1 MTTTGLVILTGA
13 SGSGKTTIA
22 ERIEQQHPEQA
33 RVFRFD
39 SIGVPSQ
46 EERIAKWGAGSEPG
60 GGWQRAM
67 TIEWLDRIARERDAV
82 PVLFE
87 GQMRL
92 AFITEGLAAV
102 GIAEA
107 RIVLVHC
114 DDAARTHRLCNER
127 NQPDLATPDMMNWA
141 RFLQGEAEAGGF
153 ELLDT
158 SKISIEES
166 VEYVCRCLGIGRSG
180 G

>member
-1 MTTTGLVILTGA
+1 MGLIILTGA

-22 ERIEQQHPEQA
+22 ERIEQQDVGRA

-39 SIGVPSQ
+39 SIGVPSP
-46 EERIAKWGAGSEPG
+46 EERIAKWGLGSGPG

-67 TIEWLDRIARERDAV
+67 TIEWLARIARERGSL

-92 AFITEGLAAV
+92 SFIAEGLAIA
-102 GIAEA
+102 GIADA
-107 RIVLVHC
+107 RIVLVHR
-114 DDAARTHRLCNER
+114 DDATRTQRLCHER
-127 NQPDLATPDMMNWA
+127 EQPELASPDMMNWA
-141 RFLQGEAEAGGF
+141 RFLRGEAEAGGF

-158 SKISIEES
+158 SGISLDES
-166 VEYVCRCLGIGRSG
+166 VEYVRERLGISPFRG
-180 G
+180 

>member
-1 MTTTGLVILTGA
+1 MRLVILTGA

-39 SIGVPSQ
+39 SIGVPSPQ
-46 EERIAKWGAGSEPG
+46 ERIARWGAESGPG

-67 TIEWLDRIARERDAV
+67 TIEWLARIARELDAV

-92 AFITEGLAAV
+92 SFITEGLATAR
-102 GIAEA
+102 IAEA

-114 DDAARTHRLCNER
+114 DDAARTHRLRNER
-127 NQPDLATPDMMNWA
+127 NQPDLANPDMMNWA
-141 RFLQGEAEAGGF
+141 KFLRGEAEAGGF

-158 SKISIEES
+158 STISIEDS
-166 VEYVCRCLGIGRSG
+166 VEYVCELLGIGRVG
-180 G
+180 E

>member
-1 MTTTGLVILTGA
+1 MGIVILTGA

-22 ERIEQQHPEQA
+22 EKIAQQCPEA

-46 EERIAKWGAGSEPG
+46 EERIAGWGSGED
-60 GGWQRAM
+60 WQRAM
-67 TIEWLDRIARERDAV
+67 TIKWLVRIAGERDAR
-82 PVLFE
+82 PILFE

-92 AFITEGLAAV
+92 VFIKEGLALA
-102 GIAEA
+102 GIGDAC
-107 RIVLVHC
+107 VMLVHC
-114 DDAARTHRLCNER
+114 DDQTRRHRLCNER
-127 NQPDLATPDMMNWA
+127 NQPALANAEMMNWA
-141 RFLQGEAEAGGF
+141 IFLRGEAEACGF

-166 VEYVCRCLGIGRSG
+166 VDHVCERLGTGRSG

>member
-1 MTTTGLVILTGA
+1 MRLVILTGA

-22 ERIEQQHPEQA
+22 ERIERQRKGLA

-39 SIGVPSQ
+39 SIGVPSA
-46 EERIAKWGAGSEPG
+46 EERIARWGAESEPG

-67 TIEWLDRIARERDAV
+67 TIEWLARIARERGAL

-92 AFITEGLAAV
+92 SFIAEGLAAA
-102 GIAEA
+102 GIARA

-114 DDAARTHRLCNER
+114 DDESRTHRLVNER
-127 NQPDLATPDMMNWA
+127 KQPDLADPDMMNWA
-141 RFLQGEAEAGGF
+141 RFLRGEAEAGGF

-158 SKISIEES
+158 STISIDDS
-166 VEYVCRCLGIGRSG
+166 VEYVCERLGIGRSAG
-180 G
+180 PGQ

>member
-1 MTTTGLVILTGA
+1 MGLVILTGA

-22 ERIEQQHPEQA
+22 ERIEQQYAERT

-39 SIGVPSQ
+39 SIGVPSPQ
-46 EERIAKWGAGSEPG
+46 ERIARWGAESGPG

-67 TIEWLDRIARERDAV
+67 TIEWLARIARERDAL
-82 PVLFE
+82 PILFE

-92 AFITEGLAAV
+92 SFITEGLATS
-102 GIAEA
+102 GIADA

-114 DDAARTHRLCNER
+114 DDATRTHRLCSER
-127 NQPDLATPDMMNWA
+127 NQPDLANPDMMNWA
-141 RFLQGEAEAGGF
+141 QFLRGEAEAGGF

-158 SKISIEES
+158 SRISIEES
-166 VEYVCRCLGIGRSG
+166 VEYVCERLGTERSRG
-180 G
+180 

>member
-1 MTTTGLVILTGA
+1 MGLVILTGA

-22 ERIEQQHPEQA
+22 ERIEQQDAGRA

-39 SIGVPSQ
+39 SIGVPSP
-46 EERIAKWGAGSEPG
+46 EERLARWGAGSGPG
-60 GGWQRAM
+60 RGWQRAN
-67 TIEWLDRIARERDAV
+67 TIEWLTRIAREPGCL

-92 AFITEGLAAV
+92 SFIAEGLATA

-114 DDAARTHRLCNER
+114 DDATRAQRLCNER
-127 NQPDLATPDMMNWA
+127 NQPDLANAAMMIWA
-141 RFLQGEAEAGGF
+141 KFLRREAEAGGF

-158 SKISIEES
+158 SRISIDES
-166 VEYVCRCLGIGRSG
+166 VEYIRERLGTWRSG